1 MIQRA
6 GEEVGPR
13 SLQLVSLRPPYRPVF
28 PYLLFPDPRLAAGAQ
43 METDCC
49 SLYWGNHS
57 FTPCHSQNV
66 AVSQGKLLRMQT
78 IWGSQGEAGTPWN
91 RLL

>member
-1 MIQRA
+1 MPQA
-6 GEEVGPR
+6 CLP
-13 SLQLVSLRPPYRPVF
+13 SPSTFLLAFPCRPMF
-28 PYLLFPDPRLAAGAQ
+28 PCLLLPDPRLAAGAQ

-66 AVSQGKLLRMQT
+66 VVSQGKQLRMQN
-78 IWGSQGEAGTPWN
+78 IWGSQREAGILWKT
-91 RLL
+91 LL